1 MWKYIKFFNDEPR
14 ADLKYNSAEENLV
27 EFLNK
32 ENPEFVSINIRDY
45 GYHSC
50 TLIYKERELID

>member
-1 MWKYIKFFNDEPR
+1 MWKYKKFFNDEPR

-32 ENPEFVSINIRDY
+32 EDPEVVSINISNY
-45 GYHSC
+45 SYHC
-50 TLIYKERELID
+50 CILIYKEREVLD